1 MSEKISEQM
10 RVHRALARAGIASR
24 RAAEELV
31 AAGRVRVNGVV
42 ATVGQVVDPAT
53 DTILVDG
60 QKIGVIPV
68 PTWIV
73 LNKPQGVVT
82 TRSDPAG
89 RETVFDLV
97 SDRPGLTYVGRLDYL
112 TEGLLLLTTDG
123 TAAHA
128 LTHPSRQVERTY
140 VATVRGD
147 AVAAGRWALRGVEL
161 EDGIVVAA
169 AANAYP
175 IYGRRHY
182 EFEVTLTEGKNH
194 EVRRLCEALDLE
206 VEQLVRTAFGP
217 VQLGDLPAGA
227 TRALTKREFE
237 LIAAIVKQPP
247 TINGRHG
254 TRQRGNK

>member
-1 MSEKISEQM
+1 MSDQM
-10 RVHRALARAGIASR
+10 RVHRALARAGVASR
-24 RAAEELV
+24 RASEELV
-31 AAGRVRVNGVV
+31 TAGRVLVNGAV
-42 ATVGQVVDPAT
+42 ATVGQVVDPAS
-53 DTILVDG
+53 DTIVVDG
-60 QKIGVIPV
+60 RKIGVVPV
-68 PTWIV
+68 PIWIV

-82 TRSDPAG
+82 TRRDPAG

-97 SDRPGLTYVGRLDYL
+97 NDRPGLTYVGRLDFL

-128 LTHPSRQVERTY
+128 LTHPSREVERTY

-147 AVAAGRWALRGVEL
+147 AVAAARLALRGVEL
-161 EDGIVVAA
+161 EDGVVVAA

-175 IYGRRHY
+175 IHGRRHY

-194 EVRRLCEALDLE
+194 EVRRLCTALDLE

-217 VQLGDLPAGA
+217 VQLGDLPTGA

-247 TINGRHG
+247 TVNGRHG